1 MAFKIFAIPIYLLP
15 ISLIF
20 GPAPTDINISLI
32 SLFAA
37 IYLIFNFNKNL
48 ITYPITLIIFLF
60 IIFFLLINISSIIS
74 NNYFFSYEYSL
85 VYFRFF
91 LFSIGVFL
99 CLKLKLL
106 NIKYLIYIFMFVY
119 TVIFID
125 GYYQY
130 FTGYNI
136 LGYKYDGDRLSGIF
150 GEEKILGS
158 FLSRTYPFFFGLA
171 SYYYKDKL
179 IISIAFIGF
188 ILSDVL
194 VVISGDRTAAF
205 LFINIIF
212 NYCMSYKKVSVN

>member
-1 MAFKIFAIPIYLLP
+1 
-15 ISLIF
+15 
-20 GPAPTDINISLI
+20 
-32 SLFAA
+32 
-37 IYLIFNFNKNL
+37 
-48 ITYPITLIIFLF
+48 
-60 IIFFLLINISSIIS
+60 
-74 NNYFFSYEYSL
+74 
-85 VYFRFF
+85 
-91 LFSIGVFL
+91 
-99 CLKLKLL
+99 
-106 NIKYLIYIFMFVY
+106 MFVY

-158 FLSRTYPFFFGLA
+158 FLSRTYPFFGLA

-194 VVISGDRTAAF
+194 VVISGDRTDI